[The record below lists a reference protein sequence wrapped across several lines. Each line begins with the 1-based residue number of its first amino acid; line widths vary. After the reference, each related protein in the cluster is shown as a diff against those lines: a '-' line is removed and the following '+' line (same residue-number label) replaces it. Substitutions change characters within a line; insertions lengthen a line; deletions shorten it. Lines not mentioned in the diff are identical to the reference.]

1 MKNKYEIQV
10 RDSLTLSEYED
21 KYSSKVASKRSTLIF
36 NLVVLLIGVFL
47 FICALIFFKEMYE
60 IHKYLGYGSIGISAI
75 LYIALFIAP
84 VVKLK
89 RMRRFEVD
97 VTAYTAKR
105 AKRHNDRIREELAN
119 QIVEMYV
126 MTEGSA
132 SLYSSKNIE
141 TLLDAKKARDKKKL
155 ITALNTIYLDDVKP
169 AARDI
174 IKKCSL
180 KSALFSSLSQRDTTD
195 AMIVAAINLQMVK
208 DIVFLFGF
216 RPSDERLVKIL
227 STVLTNSLVA
237 YGVGNVNIGQGV
249 VSTMGGVVK
258 NIPLLGSAIS
268 YLIDGSIQGLTNAT
282 LTLILGNQTIRYL
295 MKEYN
300 LQNILD
306 SIQLTETDEEFIRD
320 CDEIK
325 EEILKT
331 KKNKTKATTVKV
343 TEGE

>member
-1 MKNKYEIQV
+1 
-10 RDSLTLSEYED
+10 
-21 KYSSKVASKRSTLIF
+21 
-36 NLVVLLIGVFL
+36 
-47 FICALIFFKEMYE
+47 MYE
-60 IHKYLGYGSIGISAI
+60 IHEYLGYGSIGVSLI
-75 LYIALFIAP
+75 LYIVLFIVP

-97 VTAYTAKR
+97 VTAYTAKK
-105 AKRHNDRIREELAN
+105 AKRHNDRVREELAS
-119 QIVEMYV
+119 QMIEMYV

-141 TLLDAKKARDKKKL
+141 ALLDARKAKDKKKL
-155 ITALNTIYLDDVKP
+155 IAALNNIYLNDVKP

-216 RPSDERLVKIL
+216 RPSDEKLVKIL

-306 SIQLTETDEEFIRD
+306 NIELTETDEEFIRD

-325 EEILKT
+325 DEILKSKKT
-331 KKNKTKATTVKV
+331 KNKVYTVKAE
-343 TEGE
+343 EGE

>member
-1 MKNKYEIQV
+1 
-10 RDSLTLSEYED
+10 
-21 KYSSKVASKRSTLIF
+21 
-36 NLVVLLIGVFL
+36 
-47 FICALIFFKEMYE
+47 MYE
-60 IHKYLGYGSIGISAI
+60 IHEYLGYGSIGVSLI
-75 LYIALFIAP
+75 LYIVLFIVP

-97 VTAYTAKR
+97 VTAYTAKK
-105 AKRHNDRIREELAN
+105 AKRHNDRVREELAS
-119 QIVEMYV
+119 QMIEMYV

-141 TLLDAKKARDKKKL
+141 ALLDARKAKDKKKL
-155 ITALNTIYLDDVKP
+155 ITALNNIYLNDVKP
-169 AARDI
+169 TARDI

-216 RPSDERLVKIL
+216 RPSDEKLVKIL

-306 SIQLTETDEEFIRD
+306 NIELTETDEEFIRD

-325 EEILKT
+325 DEILKSKKT
-331 KKNKTKATTVKV
+331 KNKVYTVKAE
-343 TEGE
+343 EGE